1 MAQPSSHNLG
11 NVLLDRPE
19 TSSVTD
25 LFAQFLEMKPKCN
38 VMDFLFEALTFA
50 SKACFR
56 GMLLNPSQEQVD
68 AISLAHRLVHHV
80 DKVPSQNRGN
90 IHIDLFL
97 HEIYSS
103 EDNLSSSS
111 QFRIVHFLWKKRKKQ
126 IEITL

>member
-1 MAQPSSHNLG
+1 MAAQPSSHNLG

-25 LFAQFLEMKPKCN
+25 LFAQFLEMKPKCT
-38 VMDFLFEALTFA
+38 VMDFLLEALTFA
-50 SKACFR
+50 SKACIR

-90 IHIDLFL
+90 IQIYFFL
-97 HEIYSS
+97 NEMNSS
-103 EDNLSSSS
+103 EDNLPSSP
-111 QFRIVHFLWKKRKKQ
+111 QFRILHFL
-126 IEITL
+126 